1 MHELTNQRRIIITH
15 CGVLAN
21 GQPPLHVR
29 LPGARRIPPNRS
41 LEELCN
47 RADGPI
53 PRKQAHDLIGVWKQ
67 MIICLGKA
75 RFDWTWPVCIPS
87 TYIGCVHLGA
97 MGAQEVSD
105 QLGVVIPGQP
115 ARPQMA
121 LKR

>member
-1 MHELTNQRRIIITH
+1 MAMLCFLATASACRFCAGGEAHTSAEHELTNQRRIIITH

-53 PRKQAHDLIGVWKQ
+53 ARKQAHDLIGV
-67 MIICLGKA
+67 
-75 RFDWTWPVCIPS
+75 
-87 TYIGCVHLGA
+87 
-97 MGAQEVSD
+97 
-105 QLGVVIPGQP
+105 
-115 ARPQMA
+115 
-121 LKR
+121 